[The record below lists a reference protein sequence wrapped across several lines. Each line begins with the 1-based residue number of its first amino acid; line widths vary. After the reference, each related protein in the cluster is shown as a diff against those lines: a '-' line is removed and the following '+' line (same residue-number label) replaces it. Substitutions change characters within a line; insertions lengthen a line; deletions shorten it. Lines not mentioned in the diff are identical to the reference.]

1 MTGMPS
7 EPCYTV
13 LGTVE
18 ALRGEDPLPIGPPQ
32 QRALLAMLL
41 LRRNTTVGLDEL
53 IDGLWGEEP
62 PRAAAGTVRLYV
74 HRLRH
79 ALGPVI
85 ATHGKS
91 YALRIAPGALDLD
104 AFEEQVARAR
114 ARLTTDGPGTVAEL
128 LARALTLWRGVPLA
142 GLPGPHARIHRER
155 LSELRLAVLLERI
168 ELDLQLGHH
177 ARLIPELTALCE
189 EHPGDGRLDV
199 LIDTARAHSG
209 RSGAV
214 RTSAASPPLRR
225 VREKGEDK
233 GEALAAELPPPAQLP
248 YVPGDFTG
256 RDEELRTL
264 IEALTPTSAECLMIA
279 AVSGMGG
286 VGKTTLAVHA
296 AQRLRG
302 HFPDGQLYV
311 NLRGMREDPADP
323 TVVLAGFLRA
333 LGVADS
339 AIPEDREGRAAL
351 YRTRLAG
358 RRILLVLDDAR
369 NYPQI
374 EALLPGSPDSAVLVT
389 SRTTIPELPA
399 APQLRLDVLPTN
411 KALALFR
418 RIAGLERVAAEP
430 EAAAALATRCGGLPL
445 ALRLA
450 GSRLVARPAWSLSDM
465 VRLLDGSRWAMD
477 APAGGADGLATCF
490 RHSYDL
496 LRDEEARLFRLM
508 AIPRQAAT
516 DTEGAAALAGLP
528 PAETARCLE
537 RLADLGLLE
546 TPVPDTYR
554 FHDLL
559 REFAAARSQEQ
570 DRPEERAAALTRL
583 LDHFL
588 TLACAAYARQRP
600 GHPLADLLL
609 PATPPGPS
617 HTSPDDGRPPVLP
630 EPSTLLAVAEQALE
644 AAPAAIGPVANLVLA
659 LEPLLDRSFRWDS
672 MVSPARR
679 ILDVAEEQG
688 HLRAA
693 GRIGHMLGS
702 ALTMLGRF
710 DEAEKTLHQAEL
722 AMLMV
727 GDEAVRTEALTRQAL
742 VWQCQGDWERAEAG
756 FRRAIAVGEACGNT
770 WGVGNALLNSV
781 SSLLR
786 LGRPDDAATT
796 CRAALESIRAA
807 KDDFG
812 HAHALYQL
820 GVVARH
826 LGEFDEAVA
835 RHRQSAELGV
845 RNGYPAFEVLNAV
858 SETAALLAGNRA
870 GDAAECGE
878 RAVAAARRIG
888 WQAAEARALRL
899 VGTAFEA
906 AGERD
911 RARQRLTEAVELLT
925 SIGLPESAQAKEIL
939 AGL

>member
-7 EPCYTV
+7 GPCYTV
-13 LGTVE
+13 LGTVGV
-18 ALRGEDPLPIGPPQ
+18 LRGEDPLPVGPPQ

-79 ALGPVI
+79 ALGPEI

-91 YALRIAPGALDLD
+91 YALRVAPGALDLD

-114 ARLTTDGPGTVAEL
+114 ARLTTDGPGAAAEL
-128 LARALTLWRGVPLA
+128 LARALTWWRGVPLA

-189 EHPGDGRLDV
+189 EHPGDGRLD
-199 LIDTARAHSG
+199 LLLDTARAHSG
-209 RSGAV
+209 RNGTV
-214 RTSAASPPLRR
+214 RTVADSPPSRR
-225 VREKGEDK
+225 APEKADG
-233 GEALAAELPPPAQLP
+233 LAAALPPPAQLP

-256 RDEELRTL
+256 RDEEMRTL
-264 IEALTPTSAECLMIA
+264 VEALTPTSAEGLMIA

-302 HFPDGQLYV
+302 HFPDGQLYA

-323 TVVLAGFLRA
+323 AVVLAGFLRA

-339 AIPEDREGRAAL
+339 VIPDDQEGRAAL

-358 RRILLVLDDAR
+358 RRILVVLDDAR

-374 EALLPGSPDSAVLVT
+374 EALLPGTPDCAVVVT

-496 LRDEEARLFRLM
+496 LGDEEARLFRLM
-508 AIPRQAAT
+508 AIPRQPTT

-528 PAETARCLE
+528 PAETGRCLE

-559 REFAAARSQEQ
+559 REFAAARSEEQ

-588 TLACAAYARQRP
+588 TLACAAYARHRP
-600 GHPLADLLL
+600 GHPLVGLLL
-609 PATPPGPS
+609 PAAPPGPS
-617 HTSPDDGRPPVLP
+617 HTAPDDGPPRGLP
-630 EPSTLLAVAEQALE
+630 EPSTLLAVAEQVLE

-659 LEPLLDRSFRWDS
+659 LEPLLDRSFRWDCL
-672 MVSPARR
+672 VSPARR

-693 GRIGHMLGS
+693 GRIGHALGS
-702 ALTMLGRF
+702 ALTMVGRF
-710 DEAEKTLHQAEL
+710 DEAEKTLHQAEQ

-727 GDEAVRTEALTRQAL
+727 GDEAVRTETLTRQAL

-756 FRRAIAVGEACGNT
+756 FRRAIAVGEDCGNA
-770 WGVGNALLNSV
+770 WGVGNSLLNSV

-786 LGRPDDAATT
+786 LGRLDDAATT
-796 CRAALESIRAA
+796 CRAALESVRAS
-807 KDDFG
+807 KDHFG

-820 GVVARH
+820 GVVTRH
-826 LGEFDEAVA
+826 LGEFEEAVA
-835 RHRQSAELGV
+835 RHRQSAELGA
-845 RNGYPAFEVLNAV
+845 RNGYPAFEVLNGV
-858 SETAALLAGNRA
+858 SETAALLAANRA
-870 GDAAECGE
+870 SDAAECGE
-878 RAVAAARRIG
+878 RAVAVARRLG
-888 WQAAEARALRL
+888 WRAAEARALRL

-911 RARQRLTEAVELLT
+911 LARQRLTEAVELLT